1 MKRFLTFCLVI
12 SVGFNMYLYNTEYVV
27 RDDFNDNYDHITP
40 EIPVNDHVKLA
51 QSAILKK
58 EDCGAD
64 QKAFL
69 RRKPTQKKN
78 ASTKDEIDKEDEAPM
93 LSEVEIREKL
103 EARYNE
109 WVEKSDNFFI
119 DELDITAEQVA
130 AYRNLSKQRQS
141 EITDYFNRKT
151 KDAKEDSP
159 SAYMFTSDDTIFM
172 GRLAQK
178 YENLLKENFGE
189 ENYKKHKQFIKN
201 HNDTIMTDE
210 FVQVVE
216 F

>member
-1 MKRFLTFCLVI
+1 MKKFLTFCLVI
-12 SVGFNMYLYNTEYVV
+12 SVGFNLYLYNTEYVV
-27 RDDFNDNYDHITP
+27 HDDFNDEYDDFTP
-40 EIPVNDHVKLA
+40 ELPVNDHVKLA
-51 QSAILKK
+51 QSAISK
-58 EDCGAD
+58 EDCGPVK
-64 QKAFL
+64 KAFL

-78 ASTKDEIDKEDEAPM
+78 TNTKDEVNKEDDAPM

-119 DELDITAEQVA
+119 DELELTAEQVA

-151 KDAKEDSP
+151 KDASEDSP
-159 SAYMFTSDDTIFM
+159 ASYMFTSDDTIFM
-172 GRLAQK
+172 GKLAQK
-178 YENLLKENFGE
+178 YESLLKENFGE
-189 ENYKKHKQFIKN
+189 ENYKKHKNFIKN